1 MQILWIHREN
11 DMAVNVCS
19 GISGKAGDSFQWQN
33 GNTLAV
39 IAAPVTTWPLPASS
53 YTVQPNNVATASITI
68 NPSSVPGDSAYT
80 VNWAVSR
87 PGFAAPCGA
96 NAPNPKIVVVTSK

>member
-1 MQILWIHREN
+1 
-11 DMAVNVCS
+11 MAVDVCL
-19 GISGKAGDSFQWQN
+19 GITGTAGSSFQWQN
-33 GNTLAV
+33 GNSLAV
-39 IAAPVTTWPLPASS
+39 MAAPVSGGTWPLPASS
-53 YTVQPNNVATASITI
+53 YTVQPNNVPTASITI

-96 NAPNPKIVVVTSK
+96 NAPNPKIVVTTTKR